1 MNSRNGNG
9 SYDKDRGRATELF
22 RLIFSSK
29 RLDTFINLSGS
40 PVSVGDMVVV
50 SVDRG
55 EDLGT
60 VVAKYSPRDP
70 VAAINGHFQR
80 MATPEDIRIFRSN
93 RDYEEKVL
101 KFCRQRVTTRGM
113 DMSLTSCE
121 AQLDR
126 RKLRIFFTADS
137 RKDFRGLVRDLA
149 SKFHARIEM
158 RQIGVRDDA
167 RQKDG
172 MGLCGRRLCCASYLC
187 RFRSITLKAAREQDL
202 APNPSKVSGVCGRLM
217 CCLNYEADF
226 YRKASKL
233 YPQLGARTRVGKRE
247 ARVTAVDIFQETVT
261 LQLED
266 GEELSMNVEKYHRK
280 KKPLKKPARKTD
292 GKSNN

>member
-80 MATPEDIRIFRSN
+80 RATPEDIRNFRSN

-101 KFCRQRVTTRGM
+101 KYCRERVTTRGM

-233 YPQLGARTRVGKRE
+233 YPQLGARTRIGKRE